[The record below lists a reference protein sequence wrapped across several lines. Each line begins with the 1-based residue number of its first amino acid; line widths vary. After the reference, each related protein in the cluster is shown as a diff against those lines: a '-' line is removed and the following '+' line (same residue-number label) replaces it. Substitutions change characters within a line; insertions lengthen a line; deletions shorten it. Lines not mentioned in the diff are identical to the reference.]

1 MGRTSPPQRV
11 GIISP
16 RKTATPSARTI
27 SPTSTSATKAFAK
40 AIRRLLLVP
49 KSAQQGRMAPH
60 RLDFLLMNGLGTA
73 ELICGYAWI
82 LSASQAG
89 IVATSILTQLQR
101 DLDNNILPRRSDAFA
116 WTKRPRNSTFEPA
129 WSMNYQFLTMKAG

>member
-1 MGRTSPPQRV
+1 
-11 GIISP
+11 
-16 RKTATPSARTI
+16 
-27 SPTSTSATKAFAK
+27 
-40 AIRRLLLVP
+40 
-49 KSAQQGRMAPH
+49 MAPH